1 LNHIKSA
8 QQQLL
13 PRSTEQHATLHAF
26 RDMQRRVTR
35 TASHYRAATSSAAM
49 AQHLATTDL
58 PPLANERHP
67 YAYNP
72 HLTRGGPR
80 SHEVVREAQRM
91 LQVED
96 ELDHDEHVQVHVQSL
111 LRDKLQ
117 TLRSLTELIEA
128 DHWKY
133 ERREEFNPNVSR
145 QF

>member
-1 LNHIKSA
+1 
-8 QQQLL
+8 
-13 PRSTEQHATLHAF
+13 
-26 RDMQRRVTR
+26 MQRRVGR
-35 TASHYRAATSSAAM
+35 TASHYRAAGTSSSSSM

-72 HLTRGGPR
+72 HMSRAAR

-117 TLRSLTELIEA
+117 TLRSATELIEA

>member
-1 LNHIKSA
+1 
-8 QQQLL
+8 
-13 PRSTEQHATLHAF
+13 
-26 RDMQRRVTR
+26 
-35 TASHYRAATSSAAM
+35 M

-67 YAYNP
+67 YAYHP
-72 HLTRGGPR
+72 GMSRVSSHQR

-96 ELDHDEHVQVHVQSL
+96 ELDHDEHVQVHLQSL

-117 TLRSLTELIEA
+117 TLRYATERMEA

>member
-1 LNHIKSA
+1 
-8 QQQLL
+8 
-13 PRSTEQHATLHAF
+13 
-26 RDMQRRVTR
+26 MQRRVVR
-35 TASHYRAATSSAAM
+35 TASHYRAAATSSSV
-49 AQHLATTDL
+49 AQHLSHTDL

-67 YAYNP
+67 YAY
-72 HLTRGGPR
+72 HSGLSRASQR

-117 TLRSLTELIEA
+117 TLRAATEMIQAE
-128 DHWKY
+128 HWKY
-133 ERREEFNPNVSR
+133 ERREEVNPNVSR